1 MESGDGAS
9 RFPFP
14 FKPYPIQERFME
26 ALYAVLEQGKVGIFE
41 SPTGTG
47 KSLSLICGALT
58 WLKDFEEKKR
68 QEAAKLL
75 ELTASARDPR
85 LVGGAEKDGDGIAVQ
100 EKKENESTTGTD
112 GELDWISEFLQ
123 KKEEREKLNKLK
135 DEEMKRKRREDRL
148 ELIRHNTQL
157 KYAMKRKSSEN
168 GETEKLLQVS
178 KQDASS
184 EAGPNED
191 DEDGLVV
198 ADYESDEDATCKNK
212 LYDEDDD
219 EDLEEEHI
227 TKIYYC
233 SRTHSQLAQF
243 VHEVQKSPYGST
255 VSLVNLGS
263 RQNLCINPE
272 VARLRSVQMIND
284 RCMELQKN
292 KHDKQNKED
301 SEAES
306 KRRRGPI
313 KATCAFSGY
322 EKMMAMRDEVLAGV
336 RDIEQL
342 VQHGRDTH
350 TCPYYSTRLAIPAAQ
365 VVVLPYQSL
374 LHAATRKASGIKL
387 KDQIVVIDEA
397 HNLAD
402 TITALHS
409 AEITGAQLCRAHS
422 QLSQYCNRYRSRLKA
437 KNLMYIKQILFVLEG
452 LVRTLGGKVGMNPV
466 TQSTQSGTEL
476 LTINDFL
483 FRAQIDNINL
493 FKLQRYFEKSL
504 ISRKLFGFSEKY
516 EGSGV
521 STHTSSVNKEN
532 RRTEGLGRFLQ
543 GLQSKATVPV
553 EPQGSA
559 EDGPMA
565 SPMMLVESF
574 LFSLSSANKDGRV
587 VMEKQACLAQSSV
600 KFLML
605 NAAVHFA
612 QVLQECRAVVIAGG
626 TMQPVSDFKEQ
637 LLLSA
642 GVSSERIAEFS
653 CGHVI
658 PPENILPI
666 ILCTGPSGQ
675 ELEFTFQT
683 RDTPQMMEETGRVL
697 SNLCNVVP
705 GGVVCFFPS
714 YEYERRILA
723 HWESNGVLQ
732 RLAAKKKIFQEPKK
746 ASQVEQVLSEYS
758 KCIQRCSNAGGGQ
771 SGALL
776 FSVVGGKMSEGINFS
791 DDLGRCIVMVGM
803 PYPNIK
809 SPELQE
815 KMAYLDKHMPHVE
828 GKSPGKA
835 LIENLCMKAVNQSI
849 GRAIR
854 HRGDYACIVLCDR
867 RYARAGTLQKLPE
880 WIRSSTRAHGNFGP
894 AFASI
899 RKFFLEKRQTQP

>member
-1 MESGDGAS
+1 MEHDNVVS

-14 FKPYPIQERFME
+14 FKPYPIQERFMA
-26 ALYAVLEQGKVGIFE
+26 ALYDTLEQGKVGVFE

-58 WLKDFEEKKR
+58 WLKDWEEKKR

-75 ELTASARDPR
+75 ELAVSTSAVD
-85 LVGGAEKDGDGIAVQ
+85 GGEKYGDGITV
-100 EKKENESTTGTD
+100 EKKGSSAD
-112 GELDWISEFLQ
+112 GELDWVTDFVQ
-123 KKEEREKLNKLK
+123 KRADREMVNKLK
-135 DEEMKRKRREDRL
+135 DEELKRKRREARL
-148 ELIRHNTQL
+148 ELIRHNAQL
-157 KYAMKRKSSEN
+157 KYAMKRKNS
-168 GETEKLLQVS
+168 ETEKLTQFS
-178 KQDASS
+178 KRDTGS
-184 EAGPNED
+184 EEGPDEDED
-191 DEDGLVV
+191 DGLIV
-198 ADYESDEDATCKNK
+198 ADYESDEDATPKNR
-212 LYDEDDD
+212 LCDDD
-219 EDLEEEHI
+219 SDDDDLEEEHV

-243 VHEVQKSPYGST
+243 VHEVQKSPYRDT

-272 VARLRSVQMIND
+272 VARLGTVQLIND

-292 KHDKQNKED
+292 KHDNQSKVDMEP
-301 SEAES
+301 
-306 KRRRGPI
+306 KRRRGAG
-313 KATCAFSGY
+313 KATCTFAGY
-322 EKMMAMRDEVLAGV
+322 EKMMAMRDEVLASV

-365 VVVLPYQSL
+365 MVVLPYQSL

-387 KDQIVVIDEA
+387 KDQIVIIDEA

-409 AEITGAQLCRAHS
+409 AEVNGAQLCRAHS
-422 QLSQYCNRYRSRLKA
+422 QLSQYCDRYRSRLKA

-466 TQSTQSGTEL
+466 AQSTQPGTEL

-493 FKLQRYFEKSL
+493 FKVQRYFEKSL

-516 EGSGV
+516 EGGGG
-521 STHTSSVNKEN
+521 STHTSFMNKEN

-543 GLQSKATVPV
+543 GLQSKATDPV
-553 EPQGSA
+553 VHQGSV
-559 EDGPMA
+559 EDRPVMT
-565 SPMMLVESF
+565 SPLMLVESF
-574 LFSLSSANKDGRV
+574 LFALSNANKDGRV
-587 VMEKQACLAQSSV
+587 VMDKQAFLAQSSV

-612 QVLQECRAVVIAGG
+612 QVLQECRAVIIAGG

-642 GVSSERIAEFS
+642 GVPNERITQFS

-666 ILCTGPSGQ
+666 ILCTGPSGK

-714 YEYERRILA
+714 YEYERRIVA

-815 KMAYLDKHMPHVE
+815 KMAYLDKHMPHLD
-828 GKSPGKA
+828 GRSPGKA

-867 RYARAGTLQKLPE
+867 RYARTGTLQKLPE
-880 WIRSSTRAHGNFGP
+880 WIRSSTHTHSTFGP

-899 RKFFLEKRQTQP
+899 RKFFLEKRQTQH

>member
-1 MESGDGAS
+1 MCAMENRDLDC

-26 ALYAVLEQGKVGIFE
+26 ALYAALEQRKVGIFE

-58 WLKDFEEKKR
+58 WLKDFEEKR
-68 QEAAKLL
+68 REEAARLL
-75 ELTASARDPR
+75 QD
-85 LVGGAEKDGDGIAVQ
+85 
-100 EKKENESTTGTD
+100 
-112 GELDWISEFLQ
+112 
-123 KKEEREKLNKLK
+123 EERERRGGGEKECDGVQKGGQVEEERSSAAAAAAEPDWVSEFVQKRAEREMVNKLK
-135 DEEMKRKRREDRL
+135 DEELKRKRREDRL
-148 ELIRHNTQL
+148 EMIRHNAQL
-157 KYAMKRKSSEN
+157 KYVMKRKNNEID
-168 GETEKLLQVS
+168 EVEKLLQLS
-178 KQDASS
+178 KKELDS
-184 EAGPNED
+184 EEKTH
-191 DEDGLVV
+191 EEEEEGLIV
-198 ADYESDEDATCKNK
+198 ADYESDEEATPKTRICD
-212 LYDEDDD
+212 DEDDD
-219 EDLEEEHI
+219 DDLEEEHI

-255 VSLVNLGS
+255 VSLVTLGS
-263 RQNLCINPE
+263 RQNMCVNPD
-272 VARLRSVQMIND
+272 VARLGSLQLIND

-292 KHDKQNKED
+292 KHDKQNKSDTEP
-301 SEAES
+301 
-306 KRRRGPI
+306 KRRRGVA

-322 EKMMAMRDEVLAGV
+322 EKLMAMRDEVLVKV
-336 RDIEQL
+336 RDIEEL
-342 VQHGRDTH
+342 LQHGRDTH
-350 TCPYYSTRLAIPAAQ
+350 TCPYYSTRMTIPAAQ
-365 VVVLPYQSL
+365 VVVLPYQTL
-374 LHAATRKASGIKL
+374 LHASTRKASGIKL
-387 KDQIVVIDEA
+387 KDQIVIIDEA
-397 HNLAD
+397 HNLTD
-402 TITALHS
+402 TITSLHS
-409 AEITGAQLCRAHS
+409 AEINGAQLCRAHS
-422 QLSQYCNRYRSRLKA
+422 QLSQYCDRYRSRLKA

-452 LVRTLGGKVGMNPV
+452 LVRTLGGKVGLNPV
-466 TQSTQSGTEL
+466 AQSTQTVIL
-476 LTINDFL
+476 Y
-483 FRAQIDNINL
+483 NL
-493 FKLQRYFEKSL
+493 SPMKVQKYFEKSM
-504 ISRKLFGFSEKY
+504 ISRKLCGFAEKY
-516 EGSGV
+516 EGNVV
-521 STHTSSVNKEN
+521 STHSSSMNKEN
-532 RRTEGLGRFLQ
+532 RRIEGLGRFLQ
-543 GLQSKATVPV
+543 SLQSKPAAPPEQQGAV
-553 EPQGSA
+553 EDRPL
-559 EDGPMA
+559 MA

-574 LFSLSSANKDGRV
+574 LFALTNANKDGRV
-587 VMEKQACLAQSSV
+587 VMDKQACLAQSSL

-612 QVLQECRAVVIAGG
+612 QVVQECRAVIIAGG
-626 TMQPVSDFKEQ
+626 TMQPISDFKEQ

-642 GVSSERIAEFS
+642 GVSEERISEFS

-666 ILCTGPSGQ
+666 VLCAGPSGK

-723 HWESNGVLQ
+723 HWDSNGVLE
-732 RLAAKKKIFQEPKK
+732 RLASKKKIFQEPKK

-758 KCIQRCSNAGGGQ
+758 RCIQRCRNTGGGQ

-815 KMAYLDKHMPHVE
+815 KMAYLDKNMPHVD

-849 GRAIR
+849 VFPGEA
-854 HRGDYACIVLCDR
+854 ANTAALSK
-867 RYARAGTLQKLPE
+867 TPE
-880 WIRSSTRAHGNFGP
+880 DISHLSGSF
-894 AFASI
+894 S
-899 RKFFLEKRQTQP
+899 